1 MTPQT
6 YMQRGPDDNF
16 WSPQNVNH
24 YTRNLQIMKF
34 ILDQH
39 LWEQAKSRYKWITI
53 DFDQERDNAYFN
65 LNQEYMSRVS
75 SIVDEAKE
83 EIRWDIAW

>member
-1 MTPQT
+1 
-6 YMQRGPDDNF
+6 
-16 WSPQNVNH
+16 
-24 YTRNLQIMKF
+24 MKF